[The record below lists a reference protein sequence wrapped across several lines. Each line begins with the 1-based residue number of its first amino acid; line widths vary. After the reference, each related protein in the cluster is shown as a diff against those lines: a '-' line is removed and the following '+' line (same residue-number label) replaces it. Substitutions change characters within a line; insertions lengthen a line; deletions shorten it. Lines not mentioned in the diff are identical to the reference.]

1 LSGLDHYLREGRHIV
16 PPAEAR
22 TLAEA
27 LEGALRALPPERRRG
42 FRPVV
47 GVLGSLVGEKS
58 LPRPDAD
65 YEGYFSWGRRWIV
78 EEVMRLCQH
87 GAVETRPI

>member
-1 LSGLDHYLREGRHIV
+1 M
-16 PPAEAR
+16 
-22 TLAEA
+22 
-27 LEGALRALPPERRRG
+27 
-42 FRPVV
+42 
-47 GVLGSLVGEKS
+47 LGGLVGEKY
-58 LPRPDAD
+58 LPGPDAD